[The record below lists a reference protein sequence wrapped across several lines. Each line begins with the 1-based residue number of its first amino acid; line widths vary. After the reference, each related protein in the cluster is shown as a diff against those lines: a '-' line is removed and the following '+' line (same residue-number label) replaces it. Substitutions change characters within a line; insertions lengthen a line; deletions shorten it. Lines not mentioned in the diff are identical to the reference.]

1 MVSSLLASFAVV
13 VEAMVIAKLE
23 AIIMVAIVV
32 ARVVFLYI
40 LQAKARRSYGAPV
53 KQLHV
58 VLPTENF
65 LPLVS

>member
-40 LQAKARRSYGAPV
+40 L
-53 KQLHV
+53 
-58 VLPTENF
+58 
-65 LPLVS
+65 